1 MKSRPR
7 YPGIR
12 ITANGNQL
20 VSYHTET
27 RVADAGVFYP
37 ITPSTEGGEL
47 YQQAFAEGKLNAF
60 GRNTIAIE
68 AEGEHAAQGGAI
80 AHSVCGKRVVNY
92 TSGQGVVYGVEQ
104 YYHAPGKCSTMV
116 LEVAARALT
125 KHALN
130 VHCGHDDVYG
140 ALDTGW
146 IMVFG
151 KDAQQAADQALI
163 LRRVTELSLTPG
175 MNVMDGFLTSHLER
189 TFYKHES
196 ALIREYLG
204 APEDVIDCPTESQRI
219 LFGPQRRRVPKMI
232 DLTNPVLLGPVQNQE
247 HYMQGV
253 VARRDNFTEPI
264 LDFFEAAYKEF
275 GELTGRHYGLVT
287 EYKTEDTDTVFVSL
301 GSAAENVEAAVDH
314 LRDRRGVTVG
324 SIHINVFRPF
334 PEAAV
339 VKALAGKKNV
349 IVLERTDEPMAGD
362 NPMGRDIRTALNKA
376 LQGEAGIP
384 RITADQMPRLFGGV
398 YGLGS
403 RDFRPEHTIGAY
415 EFAIGQRA
423 RKDGKRAA
431 DGVSFMVLGVDHPY
445 EVKSDDTPSLLPDKA
460 IAVRFH
466 SVGGWGAITTGKN
479 LGAIIGDLND
489 LLYDRDKIVDEFGNP
504 KEIIHVSANPKY
516 GSEKKG
522 APTSYFMI
530 AAPER
535 IRVNC
540 DLRHVNVVLCCD
552 PKAFTH
558 TNPLDGMSEAGCL
571 VWESEEEGE
580 AAWERL
586 PLWARKQII
595 DKNIRVFTLPGF
607 KIAREATDRGDLQLR
622 MQGNA
627 FLGAFFSVSPML
639 QDFRITPEQFRDA
652 VHKQYVKK
660 FGKLGEGVVSSNMEV
675 MTKGFELVREI
686 NVGAIEAADRSTLRG
701 KALLPIVMPESLAA
715 TEGCGTGCRTIP
727 LPLGQV
733 ERAPLTRVGE
743 FDRIFRAKL
752 GYNQPANAYAALGIM
767 AAGSGDTASKYV
779 ARRETPLYIPE
790 NCTQCMECIAVCP
803 DTALP
808 NCSQDLETV
817 LRTAVTNYVTD
828 SSERQQMLRLMPE
841 IEKRTRE
848 MMREGLAKG
857 SAQPL
862 QQIVQTVTNEVNGF
876 SAAAKTEFFA
886 VLDKIPMAYQKANA
900 IFSTPE
906 KKTPGRGGI
915 FSIFVSDLCKGCAA
929 CVTACGEHQALRMVQ
944 ETEEVNAE
952 HETGTAFLNLLPDT
966 PQKYLGLYND
976 TRPQDSKT
984 ATLRNMLMVRRNYDA
999 LVSGDGACAGCGEKS
1014 ILRAV
1019 AAVTEAYMRPVYHAK
1034 ADRLSAKAARL
1045 EKDGLARLAAL
1056 KERSQD
1062 EYALFQK
1069 AIAHMLMGLGGE
1081 DDKDTSA
1088 RMAAHGEI
1096 SDADLI
1102 GAIAAVMRQ
1111 EAFNHKSLQPVDG
1124 RTANG
1129 MSVMAMAAH
1138 TGCNTVYG
1146 STPPNNPHPYPWMNS
1161 LFQDGITVGW
1171 LIGESFIVDHGRRSV
1186 IPERLADALMSREQD
1201 VITPREYY
1209 EYVHFTDATMTD
1221 QEILELPKVWVV
1233 GGDGGMGDIGYQN
1246 MSKVI
1251 LQNRPNVKA
1260 VMLDTQVY
1268 SNTGGQN
1275 SDSTPMLGGNDMNVF
1290 GAATQ
1295 GKNVEKKTVAETFL
1309 AGHGSPFVAQV
1320 SIANAPKLY
1329 RSILDGIEY
1338 RGTAFL
1344 QCFTTCQPEHG
1355 VADDMA
1361 LMQAQRVRDSR
1372 GAPEFVFNPRLGETY
1387 QEALDVKGNPSIDMD
1402 WFETRFKGTNA
1413 PYRYTVAH
1421 WCATEARFR
1430 NHLKKVKKD
1439 DLAKLVPLEN
1449 MLARITQQD
1458 VVYRRYLVSGHRSY
1472 VPDFGVY
1479 ITIQGTNGDV
1489 EFRSLSRQLVL
1500 FCVERRKAWR
1510 MLQSKAGI
1518 ENRDYK
1524 AQRALLADVDS
1535 GKISKEDFL
1544 AHAELM
1550 LKERLPAPAGHK
1562 PAEPKVTV
1570 PPAAR
1575 TDAASPTVAH

>member
-1 MKSRPR
+1 MQVRPR

-12 ITANGNQL
+12 VTANGNQL
-20 VSYHTET
+20 VSYHTEA
-27 RVADAGVFYP
+27 RIADAGVFYP

-47 YQQAFAEGKLNAF
+47 YQQAFAEGKLNVF
-60 GRNTIAIE
+60 GGNTIAIE
-68 AEGEHAAQGGAI
+68 TEGEHAAQGGAI

-92 TSGQGVVYGVEQ
+92 TSGQGIVYGVEQ

-116 LEVAARALT
+116 LEVGARALT

-146 IMVFG
+146 IIVFG

-175 MNVMDGFLTSHLER
+175 MNVMDGFLTTHLER
-189 TFYKHES
+189 TFYKHE
-196 ALIREYLG
+196 AGLIREYLG
-204 APEDVIDCPTESQRI
+204 APDDIIDCPTDSQRV
-219 LFGPQRRRVPKMI
+219 LFGPRRRRVPRMI

-253 VARRDNFTEPI
+253 VARRNNFTEPI
-264 LDFFEAAYKEF
+264 IQFFEEAYTAF
-275 GELTGRHYGLVT
+275 AELTGRYYGLVS
-287 EYKTEDTDTVFVSL
+287 EYKTADADTVFVSL
-301 GSAAENVEAAVDH
+301 GSAAENIEAGVDY
-314 LRDRRGVTVG
+314 LRERRGAMVG
-324 SIHINVFRPF
+324 SIHVNLFRPF

-339 VKALAGKKNV
+339 VTALAGKKNV
-349 IVLERTDEPMAGD
+349 IILERTDEPMAGD
-362 NPMGRDIRTALNKA
+362 NPMGRDIRTALHKA
-376 LQGEAGIP
+376 LQGTAGLP
-384 RITADQMPRLFGGV
+384 ALTAEQMPRLFGGV

-403 RDFRPEHTIGAY
+403 RDFRPEHILGAY
-415 EFAIGQRA
+415 EFATGTRA
-423 RKDGKRAA
+423 RKDGAHAA
-431 DGVSFMVLGVDHPY
+431 NGTSFIVLGVDHPY
-445 EVKSDDTPSLLPDKA
+445 EVRSDDTPSLLPDKA

-489 LLYDRDKIVDEFGNP
+489 LLYERDNVVDEFGNP

-558 TNPLDGMSEAGCL
+558 CNPLDGMAEGGSL

-580 AAWERL
+580 QAWQRL

-595 DKNIRVFTLPGF
+595 DKKIRVFTLPGF
-607 KIAREATDRGDLQLR
+607 TIAREATDRGDLQLR

-627 FLGAFFSVSPML
+627 FLGAFFAVSPML
-639 QDFRITPEQFRDA
+639 QEFGITQEQFRDA

-660 FGKLGEGVVSSNMEV
+660 FGRLGDGVVKSNMEV

-686 NVGAIEAADRSTLRG
+686 NVGALEAPDRSTLRG
-701 KALLPIVMPESLAA
+701 QALLPMVGGPGNGD
-715 TEGCGTGCRTIP
+715 GCGAGCRSHPIP
-727 LPLGQV
+727 DGQQ
-733 ERAPLTRVGE
+733 ERTPLTRIAAFDSE
-743 FDRIFRAKL
+743 FRSSY
-752 GYNQPANAYAALGIM
+752 GYNQPASPLAALGVM

-808 NCSQDLETV
+808 NCSQDFDTI
-817 LRTAVTNYVTD
+817 LRTAITNYVED
-828 SSERQQMLRLMPE
+828 SSERTKMLGLVPE
-841 IEKRTRE
+841 IDRRTRE
-848 MMREGLAKG
+848 LMRDAVAKNAG
-857 SAQPL
+857 TPAQQL
-862 QQIVQTVTNEVNGF
+862 IRQVTHEVNGF
-876 SAAAKTEFFA
+876 SDSAKNQLFA
-886 VLDKIPMAYQKANA
+886 VLDKIPMAFQKANA
-900 IFSTPE
+900 IFATPE
-906 KKTPGRGGI
+906 KRKPGGGGI

-952 HETGTAFLNLLPDT
+952 HESGTAFLDLLPDT

-1019 AAVTEAYMRPVYHAK
+1019 AAVTEAYMRPLYHAK
-1034 ADRLSAKAARL
+1034 ADRLRAKADQLDA
-1045 EKDGLARLAAL
+1045 EGVQKLAAL
-1056 KERSQD
+1056 KARSQE
-1062 EYALFQK
+1062 EYGLLRQAV
-1069 AIAHMLMGLGGE
+1069 AHMLMGLGGE
-1081 DDKDTSA
+1081 DEQDTKA
-1088 RMAAHGEI
+1088 RMAAHGPI
-1096 SDADLI
+1096 SDRDVI
-1102 GAIAAVMRQ
+1102 DAIAAVMRQ
-1111 EAFNHKSLQPVDG
+1111 EAFNHKNLQPIDG
-1124 RTANG
+1124 RLANG

-1171 LIGESFIVDHGRRSV
+1171 LLGESFIVDHGRRSV
-1186 IPERLADALMSREQD
+1186 IPERLADALIAGGEVMDARK
-1201 VITPREYY
+1201 YY
-1209 EYVHFTDATMTD
+1209 EYVHFTDAVMTD

-1251 LQNRPNVKA
+1251 LQNRPNIKA

-1295 GKNVEKKTVAETFL
+1295 GKNHEKKTVAETFL

-1329 RSILDGIEY
+1329 RAILDGIEY

-1355 VADDMA
+1355 VPDDMA
-1361 LMQAQRVRDSR
+1361 LTQAQRVRDSR
-1372 GAPEFVFNPRLGETY
+1372 GAPEFVFNPRMGETY
-1387 QEALDVKGNPSIDMD
+1387 QEALDLKGNPSLESD
-1402 WFETRFKGTNA
+1402 WYEAKFKSTNET
-1413 PYRYTVAH
+1413 YRYTVAH

-1430 NHLKKVKKD
+1430 NHLKKVKPEEAST
-1439 DLAKLVPLEN
+1439 LIPLEN
-1449 MLARITQQD
+1449 MLIRITQQD
-1458 VVYRRYLVSGHRSY
+1458 VVYRRYLVPDHRSY
-1472 VPDFGVY
+1472 VPDFGVF
-1479 ITIQGTNGDV
+1479 IRVQGAGGAP
-1489 EFRSLSRQLVL
+1489 EYRSLSRQLVL

-1518 ENRDYK
+1518 ENREYK
-1524 AQRALLADVDS
+1524 AQRALLADVDANRIA
-1535 GKISKEDFL
+1535 KADFFG
-1544 AHAELM
+1544 HAELM
-1550 LKERLPAPAGHK
+1550 LKDRMP
-1562 PAEPKVTV
+1562 
-1570 PPAAR
+1570 PPAAAHKA
-1575 TDAASPTVAH
+1575 TAPATPPPAAPAIPGSAATTH

>member
-1 MKSRPR
+1 MNQRPR

-12 ITANGNQL
+12 VTANGNQL

-47 YQQAFAEGKLNAF
+47 YQQSFAEGRLNVF
-60 GRNTIAIE
+60 GQSTLAVE

-80 AHSVCGKRVVNY
+80 AYSVCGKRVVNF

-130 VHCGHDDVYG
+130 VHCGHDDIYG

-146 IMVFG
+146 IMLFG

-175 MNVMDGFLTSHLER
+175 MNIQDGFLTSHLER
-189 TFYKHES
+189 TFYKHEP
-196 ALIREYLG
+196 ALIREFLG
-204 APEDVIDCPTESQRI
+204 APDDIIPCPTESQRV
-219 LFGPQRRRVPKMI
+219 LFGPTRRRVPPMI
-232 DLTNPVLLGPVQNQE
+232 DLKNPVLLGPVQNQE

-253 VARRDNFTEPI
+253 IARRNNFTEPI
-264 LDFFEAAYKEF
+264 LGFLQEAYEEF
-275 GELTGRHYGLVT
+275 GRLTGRYYGFIS
-287 EYKTEDTDTVFVSL
+287 EYKTSDADTVFVSL
-301 GSAAENVEAAVDH
+301 GSAAENIEAAVDY
-314 LRDRRGVTVG
+314 LRARRGARVG
-324 SIHINVFRPF
+324 SIHLNVIRPF
-334 PEAAV
+334 PEAAI

-349 IVLERTDEPMAGD
+349 IILERTDEPMAGD

-376 LQGEAGIP
+376 LAVEGHPAAAGLPSIV
-384 RITADQMPRLFGGV
+384 AVQMPRLFSGV

-403 RDFRPEHTIGAY
+403 RDFRPEHVLGAF
-415 EFAIGQRA
+415 EFATAGRA
-423 RKDGKRAA
+423 RKDGRRADEGA
-431 DGVSFMVLGVDHPY
+431 TFFVLGVDHPY
-445 EVKSDDTPSLLPDKA
+445 EVKSDETPSLLPEGA

-466 SVGGWGAITTGKN
+466 SIGGWGAITTGKN
-479 LGAIIGDLND
+479 LGAIIGDFND
-489 LLYDRDKIVDEFGNP
+489 FLYERDKVVDEWGNP

-522 APTSYFMI
+522 APTAYFMV

-540 DLRHVNVVLCCD
+540 DLRHVTVVLCCD

-558 TNPLDGMSEAGCL
+558 TNPLDGMAEGGCL

-580 AAWERL
+580 RAWERL
-586 PLWARKQII
+586 PLWARQQII
-595 DKNIRVFTLPGF
+595 DKKIRVFTLPGF
-607 KIAREATDRGDLQLR
+607 QIARDATDRADLQLR

-627 FLGAFFSVSPML
+627 FLGAFFAVSPL
-639 QDFRITPEQFRDA
+639 LHEFGISQEQFHEV
-652 VHKQYVKK
+652 VHRQYVKK
-660 FGKLGEGVVSSNMEV
+660 FGRLGDAVVQSNMKV
-675 MTKGFELVREI
+675 MTEGFSRVREI
-686 NVGAIEAADRSTLRG
+686 DIGALSAPDRSTLRG
-701 KALLPIVMPESLAA
+701 RPLLPVVDGADSGA
-715 TEGCGTGCRTIP
+715 CGCRSHP
-727 LPLGQV
+727 VPAGQG
-733 ERAPLTRVGE
+733 ERTPLTGIKS
-743 FDRIFRAKL
+743 FDDLFRA
-752 GYNQPANAYAALGIM
+752 GYGYDQPASPLAALGVM

-779 ARRETPLYIPE
+779 ARRETPLYIAE

-808 NCSQDLETV
+808 NCSQDLETI
-817 LRTAVTNYVTD
+817 LRTAVNRYVTD
-828 SSERQQMLRLMPE
+828 GGERQKMLRSLPE
-841 IEKRTRE
+841 IEKRTRAR
-848 MMREGLAKG
+848 MREAIAANAGT
-857 SAQPL
+857 PL
-862 QQIVQTVTNEVNGF
+862 QQILHAVTDEVDGF
-876 SAAAKTEFFA
+876 SDRAKRQFFD
-886 VLDKIPMAYQKANA
+886 VLDKVPMAYQKANA
-900 IFSTPE
+900 IFATPE
-906 KKTPGRGGI
+906 KKTPGGGGV

-976 TRPQDSKT
+976 AKPQDSKT
-984 ATLRNMLMVRRNYDA
+984 ATLRNLLMVRRNYDA

-1019 AAVTEAYMRPVYHAK
+1019 AAVTEAYMRPLFHAK
-1034 ADRLSAKAARL
+1034 ADRLRGTADLLDRVGVQK
-1045 EKDGLARLAAL
+1045 LAELR
-1056 KERSQD
+1056 ERSQE
-1062 EYALFQK
+1062 EYDLFRQ
-1069 AIAHMLMGLGGE
+1069 AVAHIVMGLGGE
-1081 DDKDTSA
+1081 DDKDTRA
-1088 RMAAHGEI
+1088 RIAAHGPL
-1096 SDADLI
+1096 SDGDIIDALT
-1102 GAIAAVMRQ
+1102 AVMRQ
-1111 EAFNHKSLQPVDG
+1111 EAFNHKNLQPIDG
-1124 RTANG
+1124 RLSNG

-1171 LIGESFIVDHGRRSV
+1171 LMGESFIVDHARRSV
-1186 IPERLADALMSREQD
+1186 LPERLAGALLGREKET
-1201 VITPREYY
+1201 ITPREYY
-1209 EYVHFTDATMTD
+1209 EYTHFSDATMTD

-1246 MSKVI
+1246 VSKVI

-1275 SDSTPMLGGNDMNVF
+1275 SDSTPMLGGSDMNMF
-1290 GAATQ
+1290 GTATQ

-1320 SIANAPKLY
+1320 SIANAPKLF
-1329 RSILDGIEY
+1329 RAILDGIEY

-1361 LMQAQRVRDSR
+1361 LTQAQRVRDSR

-1387 QEALDVKGNPSIDMD
+1387 QEALDIKGNPSIDMD
-1402 WFETRFKGTNA
+1402 WYETRFKGSNE

-1430 NHLKKVKKD
+1430 NHFKKVRKED
-1439 DLAKLVPLEN
+1439 AAKLIPLAN
-1449 MLARITQQD
+1449 MLVRITQQD
-1458 VVYRRYLVSGHRSY
+1458 VVYRRYLLPDHRSY

-1479 ITIQGTNGDV
+1479 IKVQGANGDA
-1489 EFRSLSRQLVL
+1489 EYRALSRQLVL
-1500 FCVERRKAWR
+1500 FSVERRKAWR

-1518 ENRDYK
+1518 ENREYK
-1524 AQRALLADVDS
+1524 AQRAILADVDA
-1535 GKISKEDFL
+1535 GRIPKEELFGR
-1544 AHAELM
+1544 AEQLM
-1550 LKERLPAPAGHK
+1550 KERIPAPVPHK
-1562 PAEPKVTV
+1562 PAAPPPR
-1570 PPAAR
+1570 PPAMAPQVPEP
-1575 TDAASPTVAH
+1575 AGVQ